1 MYKYL
6 LILICISQK
15 HSYNDITVQLGI
27 VKNNVS
33 NDTVSVLT
41 PYSTRNNN
49 NNNLIAQL
57 RLFKTTTYLI
67 ISKTVK
73 SNLPRVFKLFR
84 LKLELL

>member
-1 MYKYL
+1 VYKYL